1 MLVGRV
7 LFLLEQG
14 VPPERIRVLAFNKAA
29 AREFAERLSAALPA
43 SAKSP
48 KVSTFHSLGLSLTTL
63 FEQRNLLPRRRLED
77 QDAVQKRLARD
88 AVLAA
93 LKEEDSDAYPSQDD
107 FESFVTFIGLVK
119 SDILSAREAFADLG
133 LSLDYSYFVRAFA
146 LFEAARDRA
155 GLRFFADLQYEP
167 ATLMRANPEALA
179 LVTNRL
185 DIVVVDEF
193 QDVSRI
199 QIELL
204 TQVIGTRASLNA
216 VGDDSQC
223 IYAWRGSRPEMMG
236 TEFDRHFPGAR
247 RFTLSR
253 TFRFGHRL
261 ALAANMLIA
270 NNHNRADTLCV
281 SAPSTPD
288 TRIDIIRASSD
299 GDQGAVVT
307 AIEAWR
313 RSGRR
318 LGDCAVL
325 ARLWAQTL
333 GLELALL
340 DRGIPYHKPKGD
352 IFSVPDVVGLL
363 GWLRLAA
370 GSLFAHQATPDA
382 TPFQAPVQDVIRAM
396 LATPTLWL
404 PARTIADLAAQIA
417 DHPASAR
424 NRLYAIAGHN
434 RKPYHANQIRDRADL
449 WDEVATWG
457 TLSAGEALRRYAER
471 TRLAESF
478 ARSASTDAASE
489 KEIVYR
495 TLLGRACRS
504 RASIPEFLARMDALC
519 SERDR
524 QRAEAGADRVLLS
537 TIHQA
542 KGLEWGLVICA
553 GLEEGQFPSK
563 RSDPEEERRLAYVA
577 FTRAKEDLRLVIP
590 PDTRFDA
597 AWEGRSTPDPTALL
611 SAASRF
617 AFEAELR
624 TAVDVGAAIV
634 ERLSGSDLVG
644 SDLSATTLQPTPA
657 APRPTPQPMPAA
669 PAGTAPLLNRY
680 LDELGIEHRYRQ
692 PTSPRPD
699 TDSQTHWALHDRVRH
714 RVFGDGQIVGFG
726 DRGILHINFAGH
738 RRAIMVSL
746 APLERL
752 S

>member
-7 LFLLEQG
+7 RFLLDQG

-63 FEQRNLLPRRRLED
+63 FEQRNLLPRRRLEN
-77 QDAVQKRLARD
+77 QEAIQKRLARES
-88 AVLAA
+88 VLAA
-93 LKEEDSDAYPSQDD
+93 LKEEDFDVYPSQDD
-107 FESFVTFIGLVK
+107 FESFLNFVGLVK
-119 SDILSAREAFADLG
+119 SDILSAREAFAAFG
-133 LSLDYSYFVRAFA
+133 IPLDYGYFVRAFER
-146 LFEAARDRA
+146 FEAARDHA
-155 GLRFFADLQYEP
+155 GLRFFADLQSEP
-167 ATLMRANPEALA
+167 TALMRANPAALA
-179 LVTNRL
+179 LVTNKL
-185 DIVVVDEF
+185 DVVIVDEF

-204 TQVIGTRASLNA
+204 TQLIGTRARINA

-236 TEFDRHFPGAR
+236 TEFDQHFPGAT

-270 NNHNRADTLCV
+270 NNRNRADTLCV
-281 SAPSTPD
+281 AAPSTPD
-288 TRIDIIRASSD
+288 TAIDIIRASAD
-299 GDQGAVVT
+299 GDQSAVVA
-307 AIEAWR
+307 AIEAWQG
-313 RSGRR
+313 SGRR

-352 IFSVPDVVGLL
+352 VFSVTDVVGLL
-363 GWLRLAA
+363 GWLRLAD
-370 GSLFAHQATPDA
+370 GSLFGHSAAPGSA
-382 TPFQAPVQDVIRAM
+382 PVKNPVQDIICAM
-396 LATPTLWL
+396 LSTPTLWL
-404 PARTIADLAAQIA
+404 PAQTLVDLATQIA
-417 DHPASAR
+417 AHPASAR

-449 WDEVATWG
+449 WDEVTTWG
-457 TLSAGEALRRYAER
+457 ALSAGEALRRYAER

-504 RASIPEFLARMDALC
+504 RASIPAFLARLDALRIDRER
-519 SERDR
+519 SET
-524 QRAEAGADRVLLS
+524 GADRVLLS

-563 RSDPEEERRLAYVA
+563 RADPEEERRLAYVA
-577 FTRAKEDLRLVIP
+577 FTRAKEELRLVIP
-590 PDTRFDA
+590 ADARFDA
-597 AWEGRSTPDPTALL
+597 LLEGRPAPAPTAVRT
-611 SAASRF
+611 AASRF

-624 TAVDVGAAIV
+624 TALDVGAAIV
-634 ERLSGSDLVG
+634 GHLSGSEQ
-644 SDLSATTLQPTPA
+644 SA
-657 APRPTPQPMPAA
+657 PMPAA
-669 PAGTAPLLNRY
+669 PAATVPLLNRY
-680 LDELGIEHRYRQ
+680 LKEVGIAHRYTQ
-692 PTSPRPD
+692 PRSPKPNTGARA
-699 TDSQTHWALHDRVRH
+699 HWALHDRVRH
-714 RVFGDGQIVGFG
+714 RVFGEGQIVGFG
-726 DRGILHINFAGH
+726 DRDIIHINFAGH
-738 RRAIMVSL
+738 RRAIMASL

-752 S
+752 P